1 MDFLEES
8 KKRNWFIKIN
18 YGRTGLLTLFLLVSM
33 SIQVFL
39 TPPFLIIPFAIAL
52 AGGLLLALLSYL
64 FQKLFPFRFAL
75 YFQLVADIT
84 LISVLVFLSGGIESP
99 FYFLYI
105 FPIIEAAIFLDKRDT
120 IYTAALSYIIFG
132 ALSELMYLKIVP
144 FDPFLT
150 EETIINKGTFIYN
163 LLMSLVAFAGV
174 AFVSNYYFDKMS
186 KARAELEHIEE
197 SLKELDLLN
206 NTVLEKMENGFFTCN
221 AKGHLISYNEKS
233 KSLLKFTSKTNI
245 FELLFKEHDYTE
257 IDKVSQ
263 SKISKYYFEKEINQ
277 TFLGISVSMIRNI
290 YSFDKV
296 FVFIITDLTEKKAI
310 EKKLKDKEHFALIG
324 EMSASI
330 AHEIRNP
337 LASISGSVQF
347 LEREMKIDQEYR
359 NLMDIIVKESRRL
372 SQSIEEFLDFSRITP
387 IQKSRFRFS
396 ELLDD
401 VLGIAVIGHPG
412 VDFTRKYSGDDLI
425 EADREKMK
433 QVAWNLIN
441 NAVKAVN
448 EKGTVEIDIY
458 ENESDIYLSVKD
470 DGIGID
476 KKDMPHIFTPF
487 YSRFTSGIGLGMAI
501 VKRIVDEHDFGITIK
516 SEKNLGTEV
525 ILCCKKK

>member
-1 MDFLEES
+1 LDFLEES
-8 KKRNWFIKIN
+8 KKRRWFARIN
-18 YGRTGLLTLFLLVSM
+18 YGRLALLILLLLVSL

-39 TPPFLIIPFAIAL
+39 TPPFLIIPFVIAL
-52 AGGLLLALLSYL
+52 AGGLLLALLSIL
-64 FQKLFPFRFAL
+64 FLKLFSFRFTL
-75 YFQLVADIT
+75 FYQLVGDIT

-105 FPIIEAAIFLDKRDT
+105 FPIIEAALFLDKRDT

-150 EETIINKGTFIYN
+150 EETVINKGTFIYN
-163 LLMSLVAFAGV
+163 LLMGLVAFTGV
-174 AFVSNYYFDKMS
+174 AFISNYYFDKMS

-197 SLKELDLLN
+197 SLKELDVLN
-206 NTVLEKMENGFFTCN
+206 NIVLEKMENGFLICN
-221 AKGHLISYNEKS
+221 AEGLPISYNEKS
-233 KSLLKFTSKTNI
+233 RTLLKFTVKNNI
-245 FELLFKEHDYTE
+245 FELLFKEQDYSE
-257 IDKVSQ
+257 LDKVSQ
-263 SKISKYYFEKEINQ
+263 AKIGKYYFEKEIKQ
-277 TFLGISVSMIRNI
+277 VFLGISVSLIRNI

-310 EKKLKDKEHFALIG
+310 EKKLKEKEHFALIG

-347 LEREMKIDQEYR
+347 LEREMKMDPEYL

-387 IQKSRFRFS
+387 SQLSNFRLS
-396 ELLDD
+396 ELLD
-401 VLGIAVIGHPG
+401 VIIGIATLNHPG
-412 VDFTRKYSGDDLI
+412 IDFIRKYSGDDLI
-425 EADREKMK
+425 DADRGKME

-441 NAVKAVN
+441 NAVKAVSG
-448 EKGTVEIDIY
+448 KGHIEIDIY
-458 ENESDIYLSVKD
+458 ENEGDIYFSVKD

-476 KKDMPHIFTPF
+476 KKDMAHIFTPF

-501 VKRIVDEHDFGITIK
+501 VKRIVDEHNFDITIK

-525 ILCCKKK
+525 ILCCKKT